1 MRSAKFLLAA
11 PVLVAACASASFGSV
26 LFSDALDTTT
36 ATNYNVNVSS
46 SDTKV
51 TFGYDYSADKVPAS
65 PRGNGSTTGV
75 KMEANLAAPNSVESV
90 TLSPKN
96 PTNLAQNMSFSGNY
110 RVSFDMW
117 MNAIGAF
124 PGGGTGSTEYFSAG
138 VGYNNATVN
147 TPNVGGS
154 GTWFSVAGDGGASG
168 TSGGARDFNAYNNNG
183 TLLTAGANYPDA
195 FAVANTNYQD
205 NFHSYYSTAF
215 PGQTPPSGQG
225 ASQTGTTNNGSVAFK
240 WRQVDIDVID
250 GNVTWYIDGTRIA
263 VVSGAA
269 STTGNV
275 SIGYFDFFSSVAGGS
290 GVYNFGILDNLSVS
304 SIPEPTSLSILGV
317 GSLALLKRRRNA

>member
-1 MRSAKFLLAA
+1 MRSRMHLVSACA
-11 PVLVAACASASFGSV
+11 LVACTSASFAAP
-26 LFSDALDTTT
+26 LFSDSFDTTT
-36 ATNYNVNVSS
+36 SANYNVNVSS
-46 SDTKV
+46 SDTRV

-65 PRGNGSTTGV
+65 PRGNGSTVGV
-75 KMEANLAAPNSVESV
+75 KMEANMALPVSIESV

-96 PTNLAQNMSFSGNY
+96 PTNLAQNMTFSGNY

-124 PGGGTGSTEYFSAG
+124 PAGGTGSTEYFSAG

-154 GTWFSVAGDGGASG
+154 GTWFAVAGDGGASA

-195 FAVANTNYQD
+195 FAAANTNFQD
-205 NFHSYYSTAF
+205 NFHTYYSTAF
-215 PGQTPPSGQG
+215 PGLTPPAGQG

-250 GNVTWYIDGTRIA
+250 GNVTWYIDGNRIA
-263 VVSGAA
+263 VVPGAA

-275 SIGYFDFFSSVAGGS
+275 SIGYFDFFSSVAGGN
-290 GVYNFGILDNLSVS
+290 GVYNFGILDNLSVTS
-304 SIPEPTSLSILGV
+304 VPEPASLSLLGL
-317 GSLALLKRRRNA
+317 GAAGLLARRRSR